1 LLAERVF
8 VIVCQGNISRS
19 EFIVSSVWLE
29 ETQDV
34 LFQQEV
40 SQKERPS
47 IGETLRYSGEKRARE
62 RERLC
67 VCVCVCVTP
76 KSPKWSCYASP
87 DPLVEL
93 ASILASL
100 LMW

>member
-47 IGETLRYSGEKRARE
+47 IGETLRYSGRE
-62 RERLC
+62 RERL
-67 VCVCVCVTP
+67 CVCVCVTP